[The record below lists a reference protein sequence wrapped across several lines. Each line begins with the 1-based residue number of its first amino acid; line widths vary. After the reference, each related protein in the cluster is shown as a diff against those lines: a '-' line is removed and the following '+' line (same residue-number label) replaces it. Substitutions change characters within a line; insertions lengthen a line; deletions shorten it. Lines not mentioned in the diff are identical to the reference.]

1 MGGWM
6 DSCMVKWK
14 WLQIT
19 AEISQIHTF
28 VDTVILLQIVMVC
41 PWIHLV
47 KNHESQLKKKGP
59 KWKMLG
65 SLCNETVN
73 LKTDSQTLYYSIL
86 KLKYSSSIKAKRNM
100 HHQTTSIRTATEIT
114 WTGYCYKNTCSDWL
128 IDRCLGP
135 TRCMLWII
143 LRLLGFSCVR
153 EAGRRTHTCRYM

>member
-19 AEISQIHTF
+19 AKISWIH
-28 VDTVILLQIVMVC
+28 TVILLQIVMVC
-41 PWIHLV
+41 PWTYLV
-47 KNHESQLKKKGP
+47 KNHESQLKKKSP
-59 KWKMLG
+59 KLKMVG
-65 SLCNETVN
+65 SLCNQTVN
-73 LKTDSQTLYYSIL
+73 LKTNSQTLYYSIL

-114 WTGYCYKNTCSDWL
+114 WTGYCYKNTGSDWL

-143 LRLLGFSCVR
+143 LRIWGFSCVR
-153 EAGRRTHTCRYM
+153 EAGRRMHTFRYR

>member
-1 MGGWM
+1 MVTPGTRS
-6 DSCMVKWK
+6 SCEKW
-14 WLQIT
+14 WVPVLGMRT
-19 AEISQIHTF
+19 
-28 VDTVILLQIVMVC
+28 
-41 PWIHLV
+41 
-47 KNHESQLKKKGP
+47 NESWLKKRSLKL
-59 KWKMLG
+59 KMLG
-65 SLCNETVN
+65 SLCNQTVN